1 MKISTKGRYALRV
14 ILDLAIY
21 GDGNYVSL
29 ADISQRQGVSLK
41 YLESIIS
48 SLKSAGLVESARG
61 KTGGY
66 RLTKEPK
73 DYTVGEILKSS
84 EGSLAPVSC
93 LDSAEACPRA
103 DSCLTLPIWS
113 GLDKVI
119 DEYLENYTI
128 DEVINQRKQNVK

>member
-21 GDGNYVSL
+21 GDGSYVSL
-29 ADISQRQGVSLK
+29 ADISQRQGISLK

-48 SLKSAGLVESARG
+48 SLKSTGLVESARG

-66 RLTKEPK
+66 RLTKEPEE
-73 DYTVGEILKSS
+73 YTVGEILKSA

-93 LDSAEACPRA
+93 LDSAEACPKA

-119 DEYLENYTI
+119 DDYLENYTI
-128 DEVINQRKQNVK
+128 YKVINKRDKDE

>member
-21 GDGNYVSL
+21 GDGGYVSL
-29 ADISQRQGVSLK
+29 ADVSQRQGISLK

-66 RLTKEPK
+66 RLIKAPRN
-73 DYTVGEILKSS
+73 YTVGEILKSS

-128 DEVINQRKQNVK
+128 DDVINQRKQNVK